1 MGRYDDLYLKPGV
14 RLSTYLLNK
23 IVDALNELADRVFS
37 SQMKMRVLSFAPV
50 PGVNNAYG
58 NKVSMTPPS
67 GKTWAI
73 FAADLRWTGSFQ
85 SNEES
90 KIRITATYS
99 DNSSLYIERY
109 STTPEDVWL
118 MDYEVFS
125 LWKDGV
131 GIVEIDVDSLSNQ
144 SSTSIGTNAIIYI
157 IEA

>member
-23 IVDALNELADRVFS
+23 IVDALNELANNVFS
-37 SQMKMRVLSFAPV
+37 YQMKMRVLSFAPV
-50 PGVNNAYG
+50 PGVNNVYG

-73 FAADLRWTGSFQ
+73 LAADLRWTGSFQ

-109 STTPEDVWL
+109 STTPGDAWL
-118 MDYEVFS
+118 LNYEVFS

-131 GIVEIDVDSLSNQ
+131 GIIEIDVDSLSNQ
-144 SSTSIGTNAIIYI
+144 ASTSIGTNAIIYA